1 MTLLVKGFDRL
12 NPRRHSVVRIVLFSL
27 FLFASSLVAAQE
39 TAKHGEFIGAMET
52 VMPDWFKESFLDF
65 EEDIAEAAAENKRL
79 MLYFH
84 QDGCPYCN
92 ALVEHNFAQKDIYDT
107 VREKLDVVAI
117 NMWGDL
123 DVVHV
128 GGKNFTEKTLAEAL
142 RVNYTPT
149 LMFFDEQGKV
159 ALRLDGYYPPEQFRL
174 ALDYVNQHKEKE
186 LSYNDYLAAISP
198 PAQDGDLNKQSF
210 FMPPP
215 YELVRK
221 ENARPL
227 AVFFEQKQCEQ
238 CDVLHENT
246 LSDPS
251 TREIIEQFD
260 TVQLDMWADTPLVTP
275 WGKNTTARQWANELG
290 IKFAPSI
297 VLFDRTG
304 NEVMRTDAFLKTFHV
319 QSVFDYVLNEA
330 YKHEPNFQR
339 FLSAR
344 SEALREQGID
354 VDIWSY

>member
-1 MTLLVKGFDRL
+1 ML
-12 NPRRHSVVRIVLFSL
+12 NQSCFR
-27 FLFASSLVAAQE
+27 LFAYVFALVVLQAGSLSMAQE
-39 TAKHGEFIGAMET
+39 NTEHGKFIGAMET
-52 VMPDWFKESFLDF
+52 VMPDWFKESFLEF
-65 EEDIAEAAAENKRL
+65 EEDIAEAAAQDKRL

-84 QDGCPYCN
+84 QEGCPYCN

-174 ALDYVNQHKEKE
+174 ALDYVNQHKETE
-186 LSYNDYLAAISP
+186 LSYTDYLAAIAP
-198 PAQDGDLNKQSF
+198 PAQDGSLNKQDF
-210 FMPPP
+210 FMQPP
-215 YELVRK
+215 YELAR
-221 ENARPL
+221 ADSDRPL

-238 CDVLHENT
+238 CDTLHKNT
-246 LSDPS
+246 LSDPE
-251 TREIIEQFD
+251 TLKIIEQFD
-260 TVQLDMWADTPLVTP
+260 VVQLDMWSDTAVVTP
-275 WGKNTTARQWANELG
+275 QGESTTASEWARELD

-297 VLFDRTG
+297 VLFDREG
-304 NEVMRTDAFLKTFHV
+304 NEVIRADAFFKTFHT
-319 QSVFDYVLNEA
+319 QSLFDYVLTEA
-330 YKHEPNFQR
+330 YKTEQNFQR
-339 FLSAR
+339 YISAR